1 MKIWVIWTGYVWLIQ
16 AVWLSDLWHEVIAID
31 VFQDKIDQLNKWI
44 PTIYEDWLEELLQKT
59 YKKIDFSID
68 KSKLVWCDIIF
79 LCVGTPQ
86 DDTWKTD
93 LTYIKQASKEL
104 SKILKWDEIIVVKS
118 TVPVWTN
125 EMVFDILWWKNP
137 VASNPEF
144 LREWLAIHDFYNP
157 DRVVL
162 GFKSWEKQE
171 VIEKLSSI
179 YDIFK
184 DKWAEIFRTDW
195 QTAELIKYAANS
207 FLATKITFINEVA
220 RLADKVWANVVDV
233 AKAIW
238 MDPRIGDKFLNAW
251 IWYGWSCFPK
261 DVKSLIH
268 QFWENNL
275 EWEIIKKVDET
286 NSSQVEY
293 FLQKIFNKYWEDLTW
308 KTFGIMW
315 VAFKPDTDDLRESR
329 ALIIINKLLEAWAS
343 LKVFDYNS
351 KARENFKTYINAKE
365 LSTSRW
371 TVKVKTYEDFS
382 NIINEVDSLIITLED
397 KRILEENIENNSIK
411 DKIIFDGKNIL
422 NRNIIKN
429 MWINYIWIWY

>member
-68 KSKLVWCDIIF
+68 KSKLVLCDIIF

-104 SKILKWDEIIVVKS
+104 SKILKWEEIIVVKS

-162 GFKSWEKQE
+162 GFKLWEKQE
-171 VIEKLSSI
+171 VIEKLSRI
-179 YDIFK
+179 YDIFA
-184 DKWAEIFRTDW
+184 DKWAEVFITDW

-371 TVKVKTYEDFS
+371 SVKVKTYENFS